1 MSIGPE
7 WKLLAQGAEA
17 KIFLA
22 PKLINDEFSIVKD
35 RVVKKY
41 RLSELENKISKQ
53 RFNAEVRAMIRASK
67 AGVLA
72 LWVVGLDALF
82 LLILNWIRP
91 VSKISKVRAMIRAS
105 KAGVD
110 VARLDMVDKKNKR
123 LVMEF
128 IKGRTTKM
136 LFDDQSVSE
145 EEKKQ
150 VAKLIGNIVA
160 KLHNAGLIH
169 GDLTTS
175 NLMQRDGIHDSL
187 TVIDFGLAYSS
198 KSLEDMGV
206 DL

>member
-17 KIFLA
+17 KISLA
-22 PKLINDEFSIVKD
+22 PNLINDEFSVVKD

-67 AGVLA
+67 AGV
-72 LWVVGLDALF
+72 
-82 LLILNWIRP
+82 
-91 VSKISKVRAMIRAS
+91 
-105 KAGVD
+105 D

-128 IKGRTTKM
+128 IRGRTTKM
-136 LFDDQSVSE
+136 LFDDQSLSE
-145 EEKKQ
+145 EEKQ
-150 VAKLIGNIVA
+150 QIAKLIGNIVA

-175 NLMQRDGIHDSL
+175 NLMQRDGVHDSL